1 MMRTDQPANAVP
13 PTGHEGGHA
22 STPDSATWDARE
34 DAEVELL
41 GDADNVDEVDLVDE
55 NWAPGQP
62 PPGVPVDEV
71 LHIHSMMNRAP
82 TADELDVN
90 EVTHDR
96 LELASDE
103 LFEGE
108 DDQ

>member
-1 MMRTDQPANAVP
+1 MQTDRPQSAVP
-13 PTGHEGGHA
+13 PNGPEGRHPP
-22 STPDSATWDARE
+22 TPDSATWDPRE

-41 GDADNVDEVDLVDE
+41 GDADSIDEVDIVDE
-55 NWAPGQP
+55 NWAPGQL

-71 LHIHSMMNRAP
+71 LHIHTMMDSEPA
-82 TADELDVN
+82 ADELDVN
-90 EVTHDR
+90 EITHDR

-108 DDQ
+108 DER

>member
-1 MMRTDQPANAVP
+1 MPTDQPDRDVP
-13 PTGHEGGHA
+13 STGHAGIHA
-22 STPDSATWDARE
+22 LTPDSATWDTRE

-41 GDADNVDEVDLVDE
+41 GDADHIDEVDLVDE
-55 NWAPGQP
+55 NWAPGQL

-96 LELASDE
+96 LELAADE

-108 DDQ
+108 EER

>member
-1 MMRTDQPANAVP
+1 MPIDQPDNPVQSI
-13 PTGHEGGHA
+13 GQEGGHA
-22 STPDSATWDARE
+22 SLPDSATWDARE

-41 GDADNVDEVDLVDE
+41 GDADHIDEVDLVDE

-71 LHIHSMMNRAP
+71 LHIHSMMNPEP

-96 LELASDE
+96 LELATDE

-108 DDQ
+108 DER